1 MNLIP
6 WPYRLLTWVA
16 LAAALVGAG
25 WFKGAGHVQ
34 HQWDAAV
41 AEQARQVAKV
51 EKQQAE
57 ATVQV
62 VTRYIDRVKVIREK
76 GDAIIKEVPVYV
88 PSEADAVCTIHR
100 GFVRLHD
107 AAASNVIPRAAEPA
121 DARPAGIALSAV
133 ATTLADNYQ
142 RCHENAEQLIALQDW
157 VRQMQAAAT
166 PESSE

>member
-6 WPYRLLTWVA
+6 WPYRLLVLAA

-41 AEQARQVAKV
+41 AEQARQVARV

-62 VTRYIDRVKVIREK
+62 VTRYIDRVKVVREK

-88 PSEADAVCTIHR
+88 PSEADTACTIHR

-107 AAASNVIPRAAEPA
+107 AAAANVVPRAAEPA
-121 DARPAGIALSAV
+121 DASAAGIALSAV

-157 VRQMQAAAT
+157 VRQLRAVTLADN
-166 PESSE
+166 SE

>member
-6 WPYRLLTWVA
+6 WPYRLLVLAA

-41 AEQARQVAKV
+41 AEQARQVARV

-62 VTRYIDRVKVIREK
+62 VTRYIDRVKVVREK
-76 GDAIIKEVPVYV
+76 GDAIIKEVPIYV
-88 PSEADAVCTIHR
+88 PVEADAACTIQR

-107 AAASNVIPRAAEPA
+107 AAASNAIPRAPGIADASPA
-121 DARPAGIALSAV
+121 DIALSTV
-133 ATTLADNYQ
+133 ATTLVDNYQ

-157 VRQMQAAAT
+157 VRQLRAVTLADN
-166 PESSE
+166 SE